1 MVDVEVKCLECGAVI
16 PLPDDVMVG
25 EIITCPD
32 CGQDYEVWDLNGEEV
47 VIRPAELE
55 GEDWGE

>member
-1 MVDVEVKCLECGAVI
+1 MEVKCLECGAVI